1 MMGFCVAGEHGVVG
15 RILPMTSSVPCI
27 AALIW
32 YHTMT
37 LSDKTQW
44 YRVVKLLSSVRDL
57 SEMIYVIRF
66 YVKFYGCFWKIQGP
80 FAQNLCVK
88 KEKSCDLSWEFLVLY
103 QIMNFNHSI
112 RNNNRIY

>member
-1 MMGFCVAGEHGVVG
+1 MGFCVAGEHGVVG

-44 YRVVKLLSSVRDL
+44 YLVVKLLSSVRDV
-57 SEMIYVIRF
+57 SEMIYDIRF
-66 YVKFYGCFWKIQGP
+66 YVKFYGFFWKIQGP

>member
-1 MMGFCVAGEHGVVG
+1 MGFCVAGEHGVVG

-57 SEMIYVIRF
+57 SEMIYDIVSMLNSMVVFGRFRDHLHKIVVLKKRNHVIF
-66 YVKFYGCFWKIQGP
+66 HGNFSCYI
-80 FAQNLCVK
+80 
-88 KEKSCDLSWEFLVLY
+88 KS
-103 QIMNFNHSI
+103 
-112 RNNNRIY
+112 